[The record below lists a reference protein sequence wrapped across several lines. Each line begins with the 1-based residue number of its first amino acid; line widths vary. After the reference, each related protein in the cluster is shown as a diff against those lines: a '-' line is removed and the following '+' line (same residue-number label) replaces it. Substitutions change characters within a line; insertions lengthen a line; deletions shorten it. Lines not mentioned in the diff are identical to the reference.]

1 MSIAVTAS
9 PVGSVRDRERIR
21 VMVVDDAVVVRAMIT
36 RWVDAEPDMQIV
48 GSLRAASAAI
58 EQIERKNPDIVILDI
73 AMPDMDG
80 LAALPRLLEKKRNLV
95 VLVVSTLTRRNAEIS
110 MQALSLG
117 AADYIPKPQCDRELM
132 SCDSFRRELIEKIR
146 VLGSRRK
153 PGRGGANAASAAEP
167 RGFPPDIAPHDIAP
181 GSEAHLDAPGIAPAA
196 PEPGAIVLRPFPPMT
211 PRVLLIGSSTGG
223 PQALNAIIGAIGRV
237 IDDAPV
243 LITQHM
249 PPTFTTIL
257 AEHLARTSGRT
268 AAEAKDGEPIRAG
281 HIYVAP
287 GGLHMQ
293 VARCDGEPVIAIDDG
308 PPVHHCRPAI
318 DQLFASAAAVWG
330 SWNLAVILTGMGCD
344 GARGAAQIVAA
355 GGGVIAQD
363 EASSVVW
370 GMPGRVAQAGL
381 ASAVLPLDQIAPKIV
396 RVFCGGRP

>member
-9 PVGSVRDRERIR
+9 PVGPARARERGRIR
-21 VMVVDDAVVVRAMIT
+21 VMVVDDAVVVRAMVA
-36 RWVDAEPDMQIV
+36 RWIDAEQDMQIV
-48 GSLRAASAAI
+48 GCLSAASAAI
-58 EQIERKNPDIVILDI
+58 EQVERINPDVVILDI

-80 LAALPRLLEKKRNLV
+80 ITALPRLLEKKRNLV
-95 VLVVSTLTRRNAEIS
+95 VLMVSTLTRRNAEIS
-110 MQALSLG
+110 MHALSLG
-117 AADYIPKPQCDRELM
+117 AADCIAKPQCDRELM
-132 SCDSFRRELIEKIR
+132 GRDSFRRELIDKIR

-153 PGRGGANAASAAEP
+153 AAFGGTRASSAAE
-167 RGFPPDIAPHDIAP
+167 RRDFAPDIAPQNIAP
-181 GSEAHLDAPGIAPAA
+181 GSEAHLDAPGIAAGE
-196 PEPGAIVLRPFPPMT
+196 PEPGAIVLRPFPPMK

-223 PQALNAIIGAIGRV
+223 PQALNAILGAIGKV

-281 HIYVAP
+281 RIYVAP

-308 PPVHHCRPAI
+308 PPVHHCRPAV
-318 DQLFASAAAVWG
+318 DPLFVSAAAVWG
-330 SWNLAVILTGMGCD
+330 
-344 GARGAAQIVAA
+344 RGI
-355 GGGVIAQD
+355 
-363 EASSVVW
+363 S
-370 GMPGRVAQAGL
+370 P
-381 ASAVLPLDQIAPKIV
+381 
-396 RVFCGGRP
+396 